1 MGFNAAWLRSGKVE
15 DVESRPL
22 FWSINTQQLIMFY
35 MFGSASILI
44 FIYGAYT
51 HIAKYARGK
60 SLSEPLA
67 LHDRIGRAL
76 QDIFSHRTL
85 RRRDNAAGLAHTGIF
100 YGYLFG
106 AIATTLYFIQID
118 ILKPLTG
125 ITFVQGKFYLVMSL
139 LLDLGHLALVIGL
152 IYMIVR
158 RLIIRPSKLDYVRSY
173 RGEKELRAA
182 AEVWRIEDWAFVIA
196 LLVIEFTGF
205 LQEACGLIVDKPAWA
220 AWSPIGWL
228 VANVL
233 TRAGM
238 EEQTAAAIRHAN
250 WWMHG
255 LLALTFTAAIPW
267 YKAKHI
273 IAAVGSLV
281 MRNNKPLALLPPEP
295 KDAKAAG
302 ISSIEDFTWKDM
314 LHLDACTKCGRCH
327 EACPAR
333 TTGYP
338 LSPRDFILDL
348 REYNDEIQ
356 GCAVPGIDLIGDV
369 ISPDTLWACRTCGAC
384 QEICPI
390 GIEHPSLI
398 VRMRRHLVEQGA
410 MDPLL
415 RNTIIQIGDTGNSF
429 GENSRKRSQW
439 TKALE
444 FRVKDIR
451 ESSADTLWFVG
462 DYASFDPRNQ
472 KVSQTVARILKVARE
487 DFALLHEGEKTAGN
501 DVRRVGEEGLYEE
514 LANHNIEQM
523 RKAKPFKRI
532 ITTDPHSY
540 NTIKNE
546 YPAFGEIAPI
556 EHYTSVLADLLASG
570 RLTVKK
576 PLNKRVT
583 FHDPCHLGRLNGG
596 YEAPRKVLELIG
608 CELIEMPRNRDNS
621 FCCGAGGGRIWMPD
635 TLGTQKPSENRVHEA
650 AALGGIDIFVTCCPK
665 DLTMFEDARKTG
677 GHEKD
682 FVVQD
687 LAELVAEAIDL
698 KSIKLQD
705 LPPLADR
712 LVNAIATRISDAVAS
727 KLDCVLQARLVA
739 WPATTQV
746 SSPALQHSA
755 TPSAEISHVSV
766 PLAEQSQLEGA
777 PEPESMRAEATPV
790 VVASPVAR
798 AVPRLE
804 KKLTPV
810 SWDEIKPVTPV
821 NFAGY
826 QAPPPKNGP
835 RILVT
840 IKHIAKLGDEY
851 GFTEDLHDVRREFME
866 FSFNEWDDAALEEA
880 LRCVEKLGAGEVVA
894 VTVGDADAE
903 ASLRKALAKGAHR
916 AVRIWDDSL
925 SNADPISIARAI
937 AGVAKVENPDLIF
950 AGVQSGDHAHG
961 ATGTA
966 LARILGLPH
975 AAVVVEVAWDGK
987 DRLELT
993 RELEGGLRH
1002 KFDLQTP
1009 AVVTIQTGINTPRF
1023 ATMKMVKQAKEKPL
1037 VVIDAPGVVD
1047 GSGGYV
1053 VRRMYIP
1060 EQTKAEMLS
1069 GTPADVAKFVANLIR
1084 ERKGV

>member
-1 MGFNAAWLRSGKVE
+1 
-15 DVESRPL
+15 VESREL
-22 FWSINTQQLIMFY
+22 FWGINTQQLIMFY
-35 MFGSASILI
+35 MLGSASMLV
-44 FIYGAYT
+44 FLYGAYA

-60 SLSEPLA
+60 SLVGPLA
-67 LHDRIGRAL
+67 LYDRVVRGL
-76 QDIFSHRTL
+76 TDIFSHRTL
-85 RRRDNAAGLAHTGIF
+85 RRRDRAAGLAHKGIF

-106 AIATTLYFIQID
+106 AIATTLYFLEVD
-118 ILKPLTG
+118 IIKPLTG
-125 ITFVQGKFYLVMSL
+125 ITFVKGKFYLIMSL
-139 LLDLGHLALVIGL
+139 LLDFGHLALICGL

-158 RLIIRPSKLDYVRSY
+158 RAFIQPKKLDYVRSY
-173 RGEKELRAA
+173 RGETTLRAVA
-182 AEVWRIEDWAFVIA
+182 QGWRIEDWIFVST

-220 AWSPIGWL
+220 AWSPVGL
-228 VANVL
+228 AVAKGL
-233 TRAGM
+233 TAAGM
-238 EEQTAAAIRHAN
+238 TEETAAAIRHAN

-255 LLALTFTAAIPW
+255 IMALAFTAAIPW

-273 IAAVGSLV
+273 IAAVGSLIF
-281 MRNNKPLALLPPEP
+281 RDAKPLALLPPEP
-295 KDAKAAG
+295 ANAEAAG
-302 ISSIEDFTWKDM
+302 ISSIEDLTWKDM

-333 TTGYP
+333 TAGYP

-348 REYNDEIQ
+348 REYNDEAK
-356 GCAVPGIDLIGDV
+356 GCSAPGIDLVGGV
-369 ISPDTLWACRTCGAC
+369 IAPETLWACRTCGAC
-384 QEICPI
+384 QEICPV

-398 VRMRRHLVEQGA
+398 VRMRRHLVEQGT

-451 ESSADTLWFVG
+451 EDAADTLWFVG

-472 KVSQTVARILKVARE
+472 KVSQTVARILKAARE

-514 LANHNIEQM
+514 LASHNIDQM
-523 RKAKPFKRI
+523 QGAKGFKRI

-546 YPAFGEIAPI
+546 YPSFGEVAPI
-556 EHYTSVLADLLASG
+556 EHYSSVLADLLGSG
-570 RLTVKK
+570 RLKVKT

-596 YEAPRKVLELIG
+596 YDAPRKVLELIG
-608 CELIEMPRNRDNS
+608 CELVEMPRNRDNS
-621 FCCGAGGGRIWMPD
+621 FCCGAGGGRIWIPD
-635 TLGTQKPSENRVHEA
+635 TPGTQKPSENRVHEA

-687 LAELVAEAIDL
+687 LAELVAEAIEL

-712 LVNAIATRISDAVAS
+712 LVNAIATHISDAVAS
-727 KLDCVLQARLVA
+727 KLDAVLKARLA
-739 WPATTQV
+739 SLPAVTAA
-746 SSPALQHSA
+746 PAMPAPQA
-755 TPSAEISHVSV
+755 PAVPSAEPVALTSTPAAQV
-766 PLAEQSQLEGA
+766 AA
-777 PEPESMRAEATPV
+777 PIETSPTPDAPAAEAAPTEP
-790 VVASPVAR
+790 SPVAER
-798 AVPRLE
+798 AEPRVE
-804 KKLTPV
+804 QKLTPV
-810 SWDEIKPVTPV
+810 SWDGLKPVTPAT
-821 NFAGY
+821 FANY
-826 QAPPPKNGP
+826 QAPPKTGL

-840 IKHIAKLGDEY
+840 VKNVAKLGDEY
-851 GFTEDLHDVRREFME
+851 GFTADGRDVRREFME
-866 FSFNEWDDAALEEA
+866 FSLNEWDDAALEEA
-880 LRCVEKLGAGEVVA
+880 LRCVEKLGGGEVVA
-894 VTVGDADAE
+894 VSVGDADAD
-903 ASLRKALAKGAHR
+903 ASLLKALAKGAHR

-925 SNADPISIARAI
+925 SNADPITIARAI
-937 AGVAKVENPDLIF
+937 AGVAKAEDPDLIF
-950 AGVQSGDHAHG
+950 AGVQSGDQAHG

-966 LARILGLPH
+966 LARILGLAH
-975 AAVVVEVAWDGK
+975 AAVVVGFEWDGK
-987 DRLELT
+987 GPMKLT

-1002 KFDLQTP
+1002 NFDLQAP
-1009 AVVTIQTGINTPRF
+1009 AVIAIQTGINTPRF
-1023 ATMKMVKQAKEKPL
+1023 ATMKMVKQAKQKPL
-1037 VVIDAPGVVD
+1037 VVVDGAGVVD

-1053 VRRMYIP
+1053 VRRMYVP
-1060 EQTKAEMLS
+1060 EQSKAEMLS
-1069 GTPADVAKFVANLIR
+1069 GTPAEIAKFIANLIR
-1084 ERKGV
+1084 EKKG

>member
-1 MGFNAAWLRSGKVE
+1 M
-15 DVESRPL
+15 ESREL
-22 FWSINTQQLIMFY
+22 FWGINTQQLIMFY
-35 MFGSASILI
+35 MLGTASMLI
-44 FIYGAYT
+44 FLYGAYA

-60 SLSEPLA
+60 SLVEPLE
-67 LHDRIGRAL
+67 LYDRVVRGLR
-76 QDIFSHRTL
+76 DIFSHRTL
-85 RRRDNAAGLAHTGIF
+85 RRRDRWAGLAHKGIF

-106 AIATTLYFIQID
+106 TIATTLYFLEVD
-118 ILKPLTG
+118 IIKPLTG
-125 ITFVQGKFYLVMSL
+125 ITFVKGKFYLIMSL
-139 LLDLGHLALVIGL
+139 LLDLGHLALIFGL

-158 RLIIRPSKLDYVRSY
+158 RAFIRPKKLDYVRNY
-173 RGEKELRAA
+173 RGETELRAVA
-182 AEVWRIEDWAFVIA
+182 QGWRIEDWIFVVT
-196 LLVIEFTGF
+196 LLIIECTGF

-220 AWSPIGWL
+220 AWSPIGFAL
-228 VANVL
+228 SKAL
-233 TRAGM
+233 TNAGLT
-238 EEQTAAAIRHAN
+238 EETAAAIRHAN

-255 LLALTFTAAIPW
+255 ILALTFTAAIPW

-273 IAAVGSLV
+273 IAAVGSLIF
-281 MRNNKPLALLPPEP
+281 RNKQPLALLPGEP
-295 KDAKAAG
+295 KDAEKAG

-333 TTGYP
+333 TAGYP

-348 REYNDEIQ
+348 REYNDEAQ
-356 GCAVPGIDLIGDV
+356 GCTTPAIDLVGGV
-369 ISPDTLWACRTCGAC
+369 IAPETLWACRTCGAC
-384 QEICPI
+384 QEICPV

-398 VRMRRHLVEQGA
+398 VRMRRHLVEQGT

-451 ESSADTLWFVG
+451 EDAADTLWFVG

-472 KVSQTVARILKVARE
+472 KVSQTVARILKAARE

-514 LANHNIEQM
+514 LASHNIDQM
-523 RKAKPFKRI
+523 QGAKSFKRI

-556 EHYTSVLADLLASG
+556 EHYSSVLADLLGSG
-570 RLTVKK
+570 RLKVKK

-596 YEAPRKVLELIG
+596 YDAPRKVLELIG

-621 FCCGAGGGRIWMPD
+621 FCCGAGGGRIWIPD
-635 TLGTQKPSENRVHEA
+635 TPGTQKPSENRVHEA

-687 LAELVAEAIDL
+687 LAELVAEAIEL

-712 LVNAIATRISDAVAS
+712 LVNAIATHISDAVAS
-727 KLDCVLQARLVA
+727 KLDAVLKARLASLPVA
-739 WPATTQV
+739 VAPA
-746 SSPALQHSA
+746 ALAA
-755 TPSAEISHVSV
+755 TPAA
-766 PLAEQSQLEGA
+766 AEQTPQAAA
-777 PEPESMRAEATPV
+777 PVAPTQARAEAAPAPEAK
-790 VVASPVAR
+790 VAEAAPAPAAPIAERSAP
-798 AVPRLE
+798 AVE
-804 KKLTPV
+804 QKLTPV
-810 SWDEIKPVTPV
+810 SWDGLKPVTPAT
-821 NFAGY
+821 FANY
-826 QAPPPKNGP
+826 QAPPKNGL

-840 IKHIAKLGDEY
+840 IKNVAKLGDEY
-851 GFTEDLHDVRREFME
+851 GFTEDGRDVRREFME
-866 FSFNEWDDAALEEA
+866 FSLNEWDDAALEEA

-894 VTVGDADAE
+894 VTVGDADAD
-903 ASLRKALAKGAHR
+903 ASLLKALAKGAHR

-925 SNADPISIARAI
+925 SNADPITIARAI
-937 AGVAKVENPDLIF
+937 AGVAKAEDPDLVF
-950 AGVQSGDHAHG
+950 SGVQSGDQAHG

-975 AAVVVEVAWDGK
+975 AAVVVGFEWDGK
-987 DRLELT
+987 GPLKLT

-1002 KFDLQTP
+1002 NFDLQSP
-1009 AVVTIQTGINTPRF
+1009 AVVAIQTGINTPRF
-1023 ATMKMVKQAKEKPL
+1023 ATMKMVKQAKQKPL
-1037 VVIDAPGVVD
+1037 VVVDGAGVVD

-1060 EQTKAEMLS
+1060 EQSKAEMLS
-1069 GTPADVAKFVANLIR
+1069 GTPAEVAKFIANLIR
-1084 ERKGV
+1084 EKKG